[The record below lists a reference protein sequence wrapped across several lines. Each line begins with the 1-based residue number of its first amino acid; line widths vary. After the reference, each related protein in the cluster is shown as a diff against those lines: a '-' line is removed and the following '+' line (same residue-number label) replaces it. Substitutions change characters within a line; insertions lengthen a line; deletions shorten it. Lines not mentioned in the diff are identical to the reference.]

1 MAAHQQAIREVRS
14 RLTRLDDDGLDLL
27 FREARTHNDWQD
39 APVPDELLKE
49 LHDLTIFGPTS
60 ANCQPMRVIFVKSE
74 EAKAKLKPALMPGN
88 VDKTMAAPICAI
100 IGYDTAF
107 FEELPRLF
115 PHKDMSGMFRDNAAL
130 AEATAFRNGTLQ
142 GAYFI
147 IAARALGLDCGPM
160 SGFDLAA
167 VDEAFFAGTTVK
179 SNFLCSLG
187 YGDESKVFARS
198 PRYRFDEVCRIV

>member
-1 MAAHQQAIREVRS
+1 MSAHQLAIQEIRS
-14 RLTRLDDDGLDLL
+14 RLSRLDDDGLDLL

-39 APVPDELLKE
+39 IPVSDELLRE
-49 LHDLTIFGPTS
+49 LHDLMIFGPTS

-74 EAKAKLKPALMPGN
+74 AAKAKLKPALMPGN
-88 VDKTMAAPICAI
+88 VDKTMAAPVCAI
-100 IGYDTAF
+100 LGYDTAF
-107 FEELPRLF
+107 FDDLPRLF

-142 GAYFI
+142 GAYFM

-167 VDEAFFAGTTVK
+167 VDQAFFAGTTVK
-179 SNFLCSLG
+179 ANFLCSLG
-187 YGDESKVFARS
+187 YGDETKVFVRS
-198 PRYRFDEVCRIV
+198 PRYRFDEVCKIV